1 VIRLVLPV
9 VAAAMVLPASS
20 ALAQAGATS
29 STDPAGRLELAIGA
43 VWSGRVPL
51 GARDANETTGSG
63 GTFRLFSSSTELGSV
78 SGLEGHIGLR
88 VMSRLE
94 AEASGSYGKPD
105 MRTRVDSDFETS
117 NAPLTITDKV
127 QQFTIGG
134 AALWYPRVPR
144 LSGRARAFVRAG
156 AGYLRQL
163 ENDGALIVTGR
174 TYDVG
179 GGLKLALAS
188 RQAGWLKGI
197 GARLDARAIV
207 QQKGVIFDNRTHVSP
222 ALGAS
227 VYVRF

>member
-1 VIRLVLPV
+1 
-9 VAAAMVLPASS
+9 MVLPASP

>member
-9 VAAAMVLPASS
+9 VAAAMVLPASP

-179 GGLKLALAS
+179 GGLKLALTS

>member
-1 VIRLVLPV
+1 VGT
-9 VAAAMVLPASS
+9 AALLLSAPHAS
-20 ALAQAGATS
+20 AQAA
-29 STDPAGRLELAIGA
+29 DPPGRLEIAIGA
-43 VWSGRVPL
+43 VWSGGVPL

-63 GTFRLFSSSTELGSV
+63 GTFRLFSSSTDLGSV

-105 MRTRVDSDFETS
+105 MRTRVDNDFETS
-117 NAPLTITDKV
+117 NAPLTITDTVK
-127 QQFTIGG
+127 QFTIGG

-144 LSGRARAFVRAG
+144 LSGRTRVFVRAG

-174 TYDVG
+174 TYDAG

-188 RQAGWLKGI
+188 RPAGWLKGI
-197 GARLDARAIV
+197 GARLDARALV
-207 QQKGVIFDNRTHVSP
+207 QRKGVIFDNRTHVSP
-222 ALGAS
+222 AVGAS

>member
-1 VIRLVLPV
+1 MIRLVLPV
-9 VAAAMVLPASS
+9 VAAAMVLPASP

-179 GGLKLALAS
+179 GGLKLALTS

>member
-1 VIRLVLPV
+1 MRSLRSIVGT
-9 VAAAMVLPASS
+9 AALFLSAPH
-20 ALAQAGATS
+20 ALAQAA
-29 STDPAGRLELAIGA
+29 DPPGRLELSIGA
-43 VWSGRVPL
+43 LWSGRVPL
-51 GARDANETTGSG
+51 GASDANETTGNG
-63 GTFRLFSSSTELGSV
+63 TTFRLFSSSTELASV
-78 SGLEGHIGLR
+78 SGLEGHVGLR
-88 VMSRLE
+88 LASRLE
-94 AEASGSYGKPD
+94 AEASGSYSQPD
-105 MRTRVDSDFETS
+105 MRTRVDTDFETS
-117 NAPLTITDKV
+117 NAPLTITDPVK
-127 QQFTIGG
+127 QFTIGG

-144 LSGRARAFVRAG
+144 LGGRTRVFARAG
-156 AGYLRQL
+156 AAYLRQL

-207 QQKGVIFDNRTHVSP
+207 QRKGVISDNRTHVSP

>member
-1 VIRLVLPV
+1 VG
-9 VAAAMVLPASS
+9 AAALLLSAPHAS
-20 ALAQAGATS
+20 AQAA
-29 STDPAGRLELAIGA
+29 DPPGRLEIAIGA
-43 VWSGRVPL
+43 VWSGGVPL

-105 MRTRVDSDFETS
+105 MRTRVDNDFETS
-117 NAPLTITDKV
+117 NAPLTITDTVK
-127 QQFTIGG
+127 QFTIGG

-144 LSGRARAFVRAG
+144 LSGRTRVFVRAG

-174 TYDVG
+174 TYDAG

-207 QQKGVIFDNRTHVSP
+207 QQKGVMFDNRTHVSP

>member
-1 VIRLVLPV
+1 MGT
-9 VAAAMVLPASS
+9 AALLLSAPHAS
-20 ALAQAGATS
+20 AQAA
-29 STDPAGRLELAIGA
+29 DPPGRLELAIGA

-88 VMSRLE
+88 VVSRLE

-179 GGLKLALAS
+179 GGMKLALTS

-222 ALGAS
+222 AVGAS

>member
-1 VIRLVLPV
+1 LRSIVGT
-9 VAAAMVLPASS
+9 AALLLLAPHAS
-20 ALAQAGATS
+20 AQAA
-29 STDPAGRLELAIGA
+29 DPPGRLEVAIGA
-43 VWSGRVPL
+43 VWSGGVPL

-78 SGLEGHIGLR
+78 SGLEAHIGLR

-179 GGLKLALAS
+179 GGMKLALTS

-222 ALGAS
+222 AVGAS